1 MLNNSD
7 VREYAKKSG
16 VKLWELAQQM
26 NISEP
31 TMTRKL
37 RIELSDADKAA
48 IISHIDAIVEN
59 KAKEKAA
66 TA

>member
-1 MLNNSD
+1 MLKNTD
-7 VREYAKKSG
+7 VRAHARKRG
-16 VKLWELAQQM
+16 VRLWELAMRM

-37 RIELSDADKAA
+37 RVELSETDKSA
-48 IISHIDAIVEN
+48 IIDHIDAIAAE